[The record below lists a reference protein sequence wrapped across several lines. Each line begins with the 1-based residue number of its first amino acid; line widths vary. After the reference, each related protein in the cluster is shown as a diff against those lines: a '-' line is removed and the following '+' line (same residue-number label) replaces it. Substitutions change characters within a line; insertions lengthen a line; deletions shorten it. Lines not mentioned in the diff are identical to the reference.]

1 MNKELSEKVCSFYD
15 ETGHVL
21 REYDSQQKN
30 QIKVKY
36 HFLPDEECDFS
47 PLSMSEKGDWIDL
60 YTAEKVSM
68 YVGDFALISLGIS
81 MKLPEGYEAHVVPRS
96 STFKNWGILQAN
108 SIGIID
114 STYCGDNDVWKFPAY
129 ATRNVEIPVGTRL
142 CQFRIVPTMRSE
154 VGEIEFLPV
163 EHLSDEDR
171 GGFGSTGV

>member
-1 MNKELSEKVCSFYD
+1 MDKELAEKMVSFYED
-15 ETGHVL
+15 TGHVL
-21 REYDSQQKN
+21 REDDQRKN
-30 QIKVKY
+30 VVKILY
-36 HFLPDEECDFS
+36 HTPYVPELEHKEI
-47 PLSMSEKGDWIDL
+47 GDWVDL

-68 YVGDFALISLGIS
+68 YAGDFALIPLGVS

-114 STYCGDNDVWKFPAY
+114 ATYCGDNDEWKFPAY
-129 ATRNVEIPVGTRL
+129 ATKTVEIPAGTRL
-142 CQFRIVPTMRSE
+142 CQFRLVPTMRSDIGT
-154 VGEIEFLPV
+154 VEFEAV